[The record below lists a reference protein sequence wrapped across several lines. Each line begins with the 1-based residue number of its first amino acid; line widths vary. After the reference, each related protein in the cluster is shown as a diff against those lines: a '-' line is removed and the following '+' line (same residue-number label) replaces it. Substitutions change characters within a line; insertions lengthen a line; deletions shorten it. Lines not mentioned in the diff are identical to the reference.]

1 MSASSVPSSKL
12 KAVPFQLSIDSLTP
26 WQVLKMCGSLKI
38 TVCMFFLAIWLVL
51 FGTLAQDE
59 QNLEVVKA
67 EYFNS
72 IVAIVPFDVLLPI
85 TIFPHEKPLPGAF
98 PFPAGPRSVSF

>member
-1 MSASSVPSSKL
+1 MASPEDVWFAEDHRL
-12 KAVPFQLSIDSLTP
+12 H
-26 WQVLKMCGSLKI
+26 VLPGN
-38 TVCMFFLAIWLVL
+38 LARL

>member
-1 MSASSVPSSKL
+1 MSASSVPSSRL
-12 KAVPFQLSIDSLTP
+12 RSDALPAVGTLTP

-59 QNLEVVKA
+59 QNLE
-67 EYFNS
+67 
-72 IVAIVPFDVLLPI
+72 
-85 TIFPHEKPLPGAF
+85 TGQ
-98 PFPAGPRSVSF
+98 G